1 MKEKKETTSQTT
13 ELTHSEPTRTTTTT
27 RTDLTPF
34 GLMRRFAGDME
45 RLFDDF
51 EGFRFPRLFGTTLFP
66 FNKEF
71 EHVAWVPEI
80 EVTKT
85 NGKFTVHVD
94 LPGLKKDEV
103 TVEVTDNLLT
113 ISGERK
119 AEKEEKREG
128 YYRSERSYGSFY
140 RQIPL
145 PEGAMTDTA
154 TAEFKDGVLD
164 IVMNA
169 PERKPLTRQLTIKHG
184 VETAKAKTAAA

>member
-1 MKEKKETTSQTT
+1 MKVNKETTSQTT
-13 ELTHSEPTRTTTTT
+13 ELTETAPTTITPTA
-27 RTDLTPF
+27 LTPF
-34 GLMRRFAGDME
+34 GLMSRFASDME
-45 RLFDDF
+45 RLFDNF

-85 NGKFTVHVD
+85 NEKFTVHVD

-103 TVEVTDNLLT
+103 KVEVTDNFLT

-128 YYRSERSYGSFY
+128 YYRSERSYGSFH

-145 PEGAMTDTA
+145 PEGAKTDTA
-154 TAEFKDGVLD
+154 TAEFKDGVLE
-164 IVMNA
+164 IAMQA
-169 PERKPLTRQLTIKHG
+169 PERKPLARQLTIKHV